1 MNCPICGNPS
11 SANLKLHDVCLCKD
25 CYDFFNLNLIS
36 KSSTYLKFLLDD
48 YIEKLSAYDNKNFVM
63 AVEPVLEKYASKCG
77 GTVPHDKL
85 MEGDSPVVDDA
96 PGPEEVAQEQ
106 STADEKD
113 GGSSGIQITTLDH
126 IHGYEIVKTYGVATD
141 ATAGFFKIKG
151 GLTGILMQNSA
162 TILGPVNQTLAGL
175 KSKASKMS
183 GGEANAVLGVSY
195 QVVQTAE
202 GGYTVFA
209 IGTAARVEKSAKSP
223 EA

>member
-11 SANLKLHDVCLCKD
+11 SANLKLHGICLCKD
-25 CYDFFNLNLIS
+25 CYDFFNLSLIS
-36 KSSTYLKFLLDD
+36 KSSTYLKFMLDD
-48 YIEKLSAYDNKNFVM
+48 YVEKLSAYGNKDFVS
-63 AVEPVLEKYASKCG
+63 AVEPVLEKYAIKCG
-77 GTVPHDKL
+77 GKVDHAKL
-85 MEGDSPVVDDA
+85 MQEGDEGAYEA
-96 PGPEEVAQEQ
+96 PATEEQVAAEEPG
-106 STADEKD
+106 TNEKNEMAD
-113 GGSSGIQITTLDH
+113 SIQITTLDH
-126 IHGYEIVKTYGVATD
+126 IPGYEIVKTYGIATD

-175 KSKASKMS
+175 KDKAIKMS

-209 IGTAARVEKSAKSP
+209 IGTAARLGKKASP
-223 EA
+223 V